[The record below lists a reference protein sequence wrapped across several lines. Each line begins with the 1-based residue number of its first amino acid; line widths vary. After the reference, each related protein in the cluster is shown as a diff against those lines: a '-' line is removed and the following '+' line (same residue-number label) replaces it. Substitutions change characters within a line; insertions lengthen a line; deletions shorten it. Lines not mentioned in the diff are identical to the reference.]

1 MKLRIALV
9 SVVVPFGGGCRKNTY
24 AVQKRIGFFWWQ
36 TLTLC
41 DSLTQARYCVRHTLE
56 DRRGEKLVKVLNR
69 YSS

>member
-9 SVVVPFGGGCRKNTY
+9 SVVLPLCGERKKTY

-36 TLTLC
+36 TLTYC
-41 DSLTQARYCVRHTLE
+41 DSMTQARYCVRMTIE
-56 DRRGEKLVKVLNR
+56 DRRKEKLVKVLNR

>member
-1 MKLRIALV
+1 MKLRIAIV
-9 SVVVPFGGGCRKNTY
+9 SVVMPFSGERKNTY

-41 DSLTQARYCVRHTLE
+41 DSLTQARYCVRMTIE
-56 DRRGEKLVKVLNR
+56 DRRKEKLIKVLSR

>member
-1 MKLRIALV
+1 MRLRIAIV
-9 SVVVPFGGGCRKNTY
+9 SVVMPFSGERKNTY

-41 DSLTQARYCVRHTLE
+41 DSLTQARYCVRMTIE
-56 DRRGEKLVKVLNR
+56 DRRKEKLIKVLNR